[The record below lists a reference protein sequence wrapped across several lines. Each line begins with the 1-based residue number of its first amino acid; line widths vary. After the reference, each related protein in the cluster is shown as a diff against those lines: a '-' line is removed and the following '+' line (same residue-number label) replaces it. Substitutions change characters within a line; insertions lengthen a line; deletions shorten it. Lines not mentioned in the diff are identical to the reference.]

1 VICEGWTL
9 TQIDAD
15 RGVWRDAFL
24 MLAHQGQIGDGVN
37 TAATLA
43 LIREAYPD
51 LAKRARAVAVWA
63 MGGAAAAEAINDEEA
78 GES

>member
-1 VICEGWTL
+1 MICEGWTL

-24 MLAHQGQIGDGVN
+24 VLAHQGQSGDRRQYRRHAGFDPRG
-37 TAATLA
+37 LP
-43 LIREAYPD
+43 RFGEASP
-51 LAKRARAVAVWA
+51 AVAVWA

>member
-1 VICEGWTL
+1 MAPHSWCSPTR
-9 TQIDAD
+9 D
-15 RGVWRDAFL
+15 RA
-24 MLAHQGQIGDGVN
+24 ATGVN

-63 MGGAAAAEAINDEEA
+63 MGGAAAAAAINDEEA